1 MRMTPLVEA
10 QAEDSRSTARILET
24 SLDEERRLL
33 AALRAG
39 DRSAA
44 ETLVE
49 STYRAVFAFLVKISG
64 DREEAADVTQETY
77 RKAWEALDG
86 FQGESRLSTWLTRI
100 AYTTYLNHIRR
111 PRRAV
116 PLAEETAAGLK
127 DPSATPEESAVRAQ
141 AEERLRRAVL
151 ALPEELRFT
160 VTALYFRGLPVADV
174 AKLSGITGMAV
185 RKRLKRALAA
195 LEAALCEV

>member
-1 MRMTPLVEA
+1 MKMTPLVEA
-10 QAEDSRSTARILET
+10 RPEDSRSAPRPADP

-33 AALRAG
+33 VALRAG
-39 DRSAA
+39 DRAAA
-44 ETLVE
+44 ETLVTN
-49 STYRAVFAFLVKISG
+49 TYRGVFAFLVKLSG

-77 RKAWEALDG
+77 RKAWEALDV
-86 FQGESRLSTWLTRI
+86 FQGESRLSTWLTHI

-116 PLAEETAAGLK
+116 PLAEETAVRLP
-127 DPSATPEESAVRAQ
+127 DPSASPEESATRSQ
-141 AEERLRRAVL
+141 SDERLRRAVL
-151 ALPEELRFT
+151 ALPDELRFT
-160 VTALYFRGLPVADV
+160 VTALYFRGLTVADV

>member
-10 QAEDSRSTARILET
+10 RPEDPHSATRILET

-33 AALRAG
+33 LALRGG
-39 DRSAA
+39 DRAAA
-44 ETLVE
+44 ETLVTN
-49 STYRAVFAFLVKISG
+49 TYRAVFAFLVKLSG

-86 FQGESRLSTWLTRI
+86 FQGESRLPTWLTRI

-116 PLAEETAAGLK
+116 PLAEETAVKLQ
-127 DPSATPEESAVRAQ
+127 DPSASPEESAARAQ
-141 AEERLRRAVL
+141 GDERLRRAVL

-160 VTALYFRGLPVADV
+160 VTALYFRGLSVAEV